1 MDDIDVL
8 RNEALRLLAAL
19 DQSMP
24 RSEESQVRRRAA
36 RMIELA
42 NRIEEAGSMIM
53 TEQPSLRAALT
64 KCA

>member
-1 MDDIDVL
+1 MDDIDAL
-8 RNEALRLLAAL
+8 RNEALQLLAAL
-19 DQSMP
+19 GQPMP
-24 RSEESQVRRRAA
+24 PSEELRVRRRAA

-64 KCA
+64 VVR